1 MRFLRFFHSSN
12 EIHLGLRRGDEVVDL
27 TAAARRFT
35 GRELLSV
42 TSLYEDS
49 LASVRTLADSVVAD
63 SDLVFRYQDL
73 RLDAPIRDVPKLL
86 ALAGNFR
93 KHIVESGFRAV
104 EREERITPQV
114 FCKPPSTT
122 LNSPDGVI
130 RLRASNVFLDWE
142 VELAVV
148 IGKGGRDIGMADAL
162 SHVFGY
168 TVINDISERQFN
180 GGMKERKVRE
190 FDPFF
195 DWLLGKWFDG
205 SAPLGPE
212 IVTTDEIANPHQL
225 NLRLSL
231 NGEAMQS
238 SNTSQMVFDIPQTI
252 AYISSVLTLEAGD
265 VIAMGTPE
273 GVGKARG
280 IRLKPGDRMRAE
292 IEGIGALEN
301 RIAGEAEQA

>member
-1 MRFLRFFHSSN
+1 MRFVRFFRDQDG
-12 EIHLGLRRGDEVVDL
+12 EEPRLGLRQGDRIFDL
-27 TAAARRFT
+27 TTAS
-35 GRELLSV
+35 RELRGNHLTSV
-42 TSLYEDS
+42 TQLMDDTLSPGLLTRLTAFAISEER
-49 LASVRTLADSVVAD
+49 LAHRF
-63 SDLVFRYQDL
+63 SDV

-93 KHIVESGFRAV
+93 KHVEESGFRAV
-104 EREERITPQV
+104 QSQDVITPQV
-114 FCKPPSTT
+114 FSKPPSTT
-122 LNSPDGVI
+122 INAPSGSI
-130 RLRASNVFLDWE
+130 TLRPTNKFLDWE

-148 IGKGGRDIGMADAL
+148 IDKRGRDVSAADAM

-168 TVINDISERQFN
+168 TIINDVSERELN
-180 GGMKERKVRE
+180 RDMPGRNVRE

-212 IVTTDEIANPHQL
+212 IVTADEVGDPHAL

-231 NGEAMQS
+231 NGGIMQS
-238 SNTSQMVFDIPQTI
+238 GNTAQMIFNIPQTI
-252 AYISSVLTLEAGD
+252 AYISSVLTLEPGD

-280 IRLKPGDRMRAE
+280 IRLKPGDLMSAE
-292 IEGIGALEN
+292 IEGIGILETS
-301 RIAGEAEQA
+301 ITAE

>member
-1 MRFLRFFHSSN
+1 MRFVRFFHPSN
-12 EIHLGLRRGDEVVDL
+12 EVHLGLRRGDEVIDL
-27 TAAARRFT
+27 TAAAQRSNGGALVSIT
-35 GRELLSV
+35 GLLEENSV
-42 TSLYEDS
+42 
-49 LASVRTLADSVVAD
+49 ASVRALADSAASD
-63 SDLVFRYQDL
+63 LDLVFRYQHL

-104 EREERITPQV
+104 DREERVTPQV

-122 LNSPDGVI
+122 LNGPGGLI
-130 RLRASNVFLDWE
+130 QLRKNNVFLDWE

-148 IGKGGRDIGMADAL
+148 IGKRGRDIGAANAL
-162 SHVFGY
+162 SYVFGY
-168 TVINDISERQFN
+168 SVINDVSERKFN
-180 GGMKERKVRE
+180 AGMEGRNVRE

-212 IVTTDEIANPHQL
+212 IVTADELTNPHRL
-225 NLRLSL
+225 NLQLSL
-231 NGEAMQS
+231 NGDVMQS
-238 SNTSQMVFDIPQTI
+238 SNTSQMIFDIPQTI
-252 AYISSVLTLEAGD
+252 AYISSVLTLEPGD
-265 VIAMGTPE
+265 VIAMGTPD

-292 IEGIGALEN
+292 IEGIGVLEN
-301 RIAGEAEQA
+301 RIAGE